1 MVNLLSFNEFTNHS
15 FNESLDPYLDSSRK
29 FKVGERV
36 KIKDRIGKIT
46 AFNGKE
52 YLVLIN
58 NKNQRIPESQIEKM
72 RHAQPSN
79 KKKAKTNESLQ
90 ELSDYGYHAGNLAH
104 KSGTLS
110 RSNFMPTLRSQL
122 GTGYYFFGDLRDAE
136 KLSSVKK
143 QDVNRV
149 EQLRGTT
156 IYRVDFSKYNMFS
169 PGERAY
175 EYYHDLVLPT
185 ARVLNSISTDDL
197 NDPEIIEGLNDIAD
211 YYRDFNIQLSN
222 EDFIDI
228 VEGYLLDIEN
238 RESQT
243 DELINTR
250 VMRAAGYEGIDFRNT
265 EKDGIVD
272 GKASVGSVIFDLKPG
287 TIEEI

>member
-1 MVNLLSFNEFTNHS
+1 MGLSLK
-15 FNESLDPYLDSSRK
+15 ESIDQYVETSRK

-36 KIKDRIGKIT
+36 KIKDRHGKIT
-46 AFNGKE
+46 AFNGKD

-72 RHAQPSN
+72 LPAKTSN
-79 KKKAKTNESLQ
+79 KKKTNESL
-90 ELSDYGYHAGNLAH
+90 ETFGDYGYHAGNLAH

-122 GTGYYFFGDLRDAE
+122 GTGYYFFGDIRDAE
-136 KLSSVKK
+136 NLSGVKK
-143 QDVNRV
+143 QDTNRA

-156 IYRVDFSKYNMFS
+156 IYRVDFSKYNTFA

-185 ARVLNSISTDDL
+185 ARVLNSISIDDL
-197 NDPEIIEGLNDIAD
+197 NDPEIIEGLEDIAD
-211 YYRDFNIQLSN
+211 YYRDFNIGISN
-222 EDFIDI
+222 DDFIDI
-228 VEGYLLDIEN
+228 VREYLMDIEN
-238 RESQT
+238 KESQS

-250 VMRAAGYEGIDFRNT
+250 VMKAAGYEGIDLRNT